1 VRSRR
6 IAILLLVSCA
16 AFLAC
21 KRKEAIPPDVIARV
35 NERMITLA
43 DFKRYLERN
52 AGTELAQLT
61 PEVASA
67 ILDQFLDEIIISEYA
82 ATHGIEV
89 PAERIASEVRTAAGV
104 TVIEKR
110 DELRR
115 EALLAK
121 LAVEVP
127 EASDSDVRA
136 YYQQHQSEFH
146 TGEEVRVRQIIVR
159 DETLANDIVKKLKA
173 GASFATLSSDHSR
186 APNAKR
192 GGEIGFV
199 SRGELP
205 KMFEEEIFGLQAG
218 QVSDVIRTDSSF
230 HVFQVDERRPAG
242 TLDIQAAEPVIRT
255 RLREDGIRERV
266 NQLVARSR
274 REMSIAILTR
284 RIPFRYSG
292 TLPKAEDE

>member
-1 VRSRR
+1 VLSRR
-6 IAILLLVSCA
+6 IAILLLVSLA

-21 KRKEAIPPDVIARV
+21 KRKPAIPPDVIARV
-35 NERMITLA
+35 HERMVTLA

-82 ATHGIEV
+82 ASHGIEV
-89 PAERIASEVRTAAGV
+89 PAEKIASEVRTAAGV

-115 EALLAK
+115 EMLLAK
-121 LAVEVP
+121 LAVEVA
-127 EASDSDVRA
+127 EASDAEVQA
-136 YYQQHQSEFH
+136 YYQQHQGEFR
-146 TGEEVRVRQIIVR
+146 TSEEVRVRQIIVR

-173 GASFATLSSDHSR
+173 GASFAELSSAHSR

-205 KMFEEEIFGLQAG
+205 KMFEEEIFRLQAG
-218 QVSDVIRTDSSF
+218 QISDVIRTDSSF
-230 HVFQVDERRPAG
+230 HIFQVDARRPAG
-242 TLDIQAAEPVIRT
+242 TLDVLAAAPVIRT
-255 RLREDGIRERV
+255 RLREDSIRERL
-266 NQLVARSR
+266 NQLVSRSR
-274 REMSIAILTR
+274 REMNIAVLTR
-284 RIPFRYSG
+284 RLPFRYSG
-292 TLPKAEDE
+292 SLPKAEDE